1 MLKDYAYPIALA
13 LISLFVLGLEW
24 AFPARPEQKKLR
36 AALPQDL
43 LHLVFNGH
51 FLGVM
56 IYAASTTYLLPHV
69 DRWLDTIGLKETLYR
84 SVAADWHV
92 GIQIVVALLA
102 LDFMQWGVHNMLHR
116 VPWLWT
122 FHQTHHSVKDGEM
135 DWVVAFR
142 FQWVEIVVYKMMQYF
157 PLAYRGFG
165 YEAIMVHA
173 IFGTLIGHLNHANLD
188 WDYGPLKY
196 ILNSPRM
203 HLWHHDAHSEEH
215 GGTVNFAI
223 IFSMWDWIFG
233 TARLPARPPQKLG
246 FEGVEAFPR
255 TFFGQTMWPM
265 SRHLPDSWAVRGSV
279 YAALGVGIVALYL
292 WLV

>member
-13 LISLFVLGLEW
+13 LISLLVLALEW

-36 AALPQDL
+36 ASLPQDL

-56 IYAASTTYLLPHV
+56 IYAASKTYVLPYL
-69 DRWLDTIGLKETLYR
+69 DGWLEAAGLKDTLYR

-92 GIQIVVALLA
+92 GVQIVVALLA

-135 DWVVAFR
+135 DWIVAFR
-142 FQWVEIVVYKMMQYF
+142 FQWVEVVVYKMMQYF
-157 PLAYRGFG
+157 PLAYLGFG
-165 YEAIMVHA
+165 YEAMMVHA

-196 ILNSPRM
+196 VLNSPRM
-203 HLWHHDAHSEEH
+203 HLWHHDAHSQER
-215 GGTVNFAI
+215 GGTSNFAI
-223 IFSMWDWIFG
+223 IFSVWDWAFG
-233 TARLPARPPQKLG
+233 TAYMPAHPPKKIG
-246 FEGVEAFPR
+246 FEGVEAFPH
-255 TFFGQTMWPM
+255 TFFGQTMWPL
-265 SRHLPDSWAVRGSV
+265 SDHLPQSRPLRWAAYASV
-279 YAALGVGIVALYL
+279 AAAIVALYM